1 MPLPFSRP
9 EFLQVFAEYNQSIW
23 PLQIVAAALGV
34 IAAAFLFCRKTWAH
48 RTISGILALLW
59 TTVGIGY
66 HWLFFSKIN
75 SAAYLFGGLFLIA
88 ALVFLVEGAV
98 RNRIRFRMR
107 WDWRGRLASI
117 LLIYSLIVYPLLGL
131 ATNPYPDTPLFG
143 VVPCPTTIFTLGLL
157 VVASHPRPILLAAV
171 PMLWAAI
178 GGSAAVLLDIPQ
190 DWGLFAAGLIWL
202 ITRMRPSRSRD
213 PRASV

>member
-1 MPLPFSRP
+1 
-9 EFLQVFAEYNQSIW
+9 
-23 PLQIVAAALGV
+23 
-34 IAAAFLFCRKTWAH
+34 
-48 RTISGILALLW
+48 
-59 TTVGIGY
+59 
-66 HWLFFSKIN
+66 
-75 SAAYLFGGLFLIA
+75 
-88 ALVFLVEGAV
+88 
-98 RNRIRFRMR
+98 MR